1 MRKTTF
7 AVTSDAL
14 KFENL
19 LLSRMDIPRTTFHR
33 RMMFYTTVGG
43 WMIAYFFKNE
53 IEVHPYLLITEKK
66 DKNYVNKDAVEQI
79 YLDEQQEVRIKDEA
93 NKYGCRIGVILF
105 QAMMSYCIAIASD
118 VLGKEEIGKLFVDE
132 G

>member
-1 MRKTTF
+1 MKKTTF
-7 AVTSDAL
+7 AVTADTL

-19 LLSRMDIPRTTFHR
+19 LLSHMDIPRTTFHR
-33 RMMFYTTVGG
+33 RM
-43 WMIAYFFKNE
+43 ISYFFKNE

-66 DKNYVNKDAVEQI
+66 AKNYVKKDAVEQI
-79 YLDEQQEVRIKDEA
+79 YLDERQKARIEEEA

-105 QAMMSYCIAIASD
+105 QAMMSCCIAIAPD
-118 VLGKEEIGKLFVDE
+118 VLGKEELGKLFMDA

>member
-1 MRKTTF
+1 M
-7 AVTSDAL
+7 
-14 KFENL
+14 
-19 LLSRMDIPRTTFHR
+19 
-33 RMMFYTTVGG
+33 
-43 WMIAYFFKNE
+43 
-53 IEVHPYLLITEKK
+53 
-66 DKNYVNKDAVEQI
+66 
-79 YLDEQQEVRIKDEA
+79 RIKDEA

>member
-33 RMMFYTTVGG
+33 RM
-43 WMIAYFFKNE
+43 IAYFLKNE